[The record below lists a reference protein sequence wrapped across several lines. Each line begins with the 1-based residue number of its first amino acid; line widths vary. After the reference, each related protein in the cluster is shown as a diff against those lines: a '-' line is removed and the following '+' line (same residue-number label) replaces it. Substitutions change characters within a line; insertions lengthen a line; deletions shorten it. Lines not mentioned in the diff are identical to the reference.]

1 MWLVKDRL
9 RILLNPV
16 ILRRSAYKLTW
27 KLGSTKIH
35 EEQLQIGQKVG
46 VLTEKQLT
54 LPGRQ
59 SVLGK
64 NVSI

>member
-1 MWLVKDRL
+1 MLKGSL
-9 RILLNPV
+9 RISLNCD